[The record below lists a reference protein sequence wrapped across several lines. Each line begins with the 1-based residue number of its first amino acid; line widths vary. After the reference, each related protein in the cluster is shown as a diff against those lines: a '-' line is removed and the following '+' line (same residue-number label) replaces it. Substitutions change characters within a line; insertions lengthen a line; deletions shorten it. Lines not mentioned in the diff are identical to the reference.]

1 MPHTPTREEAY
12 ELLTTYTKSQSLIRH
27 ALAVEAVMRHFAQE
41 WGEDQERWGVIGLVH
56 DLDWEQFPQEHC
68 QKTKEILSQADWPPE
83 YIRSIMSHGWGLV
96 TDVKPEHR
104 MEKALYAVDELTG
117 LITATAL
124 MRPSKS
130 VMDMQAK
137 SVKKKWKDK
146 SFAAGAN
153 REVIA
158 AGAQMLEMELSDLIT
173 ETIMA
178 MRTVADQL
186 GLGMQTE

>member
-56 DLDWEQFPQEHC
+56 DLDWEQFPREHC

-96 TDVKPEHR
+96 TDVRPEHR

-158 AGAQMLEMELSDLIT
+158 AGAQMLEMGLSDLIT